1 MVADVNTMRILP
13 VECDV
18 QSYLLFSRK
27 SFLMTIFVIWNAL
40 PDPVV
45 EASCAS
51 VLSVYWIILVQL
63 ESKYLSFLFIH
74 YNFATLLG

>member
-1 MVADVNTMRILP
+1 
-13 VECDV
+13 
-18 QSYLLFSRK
+18 
-27 SFLMTIFVIWNAL
+27 MTIFVIWNAL

-45 EASCAS
+45 EASRAS
-51 VLSVYWIILVQL
+51 VLNVYWIILVQL